1 MQKVTDFYRLAGERM
16 DVFLANLPESDV
28 TPNLVSLPDTTGA
41 WEAIPSPDRESVEIV
56 NHYDALLRV
65 DGSVDRDALPGLQD
79 ILEKSYQYTTQ
90 KQYTDLKKIGYS
102 LH

>member
-1 MQKVTDFYRLAGERM
+1 M
-16 DVFLANLPESDV
+16 DTFLANLPESDLS
-28 TPNLVSLPDTTGA
+28 PNLVRLPDTAGA
-41 WEAIPSPDRESVEIV
+41 LEAIPSSGRESVEIV

-90 KQYTDLKKIGYS
+90 KQYADLKKIGYA